1 MKKSDI
7 ESRLHEI
14 DNRLNE
20 FPTICEREQRELT
33 EEETREKDNL
43 IAERS
48 DLTNQLNDINS
59 KSFKPMEKEEKKPFS
74 LIQAI
79 RSVVNGGRFEG
90 DYADEVRA
98 MADASGLG
106 FGGQI
111 QMKASAPEKRA
122 LDGILTA
129 GNNFT
134 SNSHNGG
141 LEMVREDVLP
151 IIEALYNFTVLERAG
166 ANFYNGLVG
175 NAKIPTMSNITFGF
189 KAENAVADNV
199 TPTIGKASLTPQR
212 LTGFI
217 YLSKQLL
224 NQTSEDLER
233 RLRLNISRAIA
244 QAFEMAVLGYGT
256 SPHNGIMYNATGVT
270 DAALS
275 YDTVLALAESLYT
288 GNMRPTFILDPGAAR
303 LLKQKSRLT
312 YGESA
317 IMADGMVDDEPTFI
331 TNSLKA
337 AASGVKGAIA
347 CADFTRLHVGTWG
360 DLLDITV
367 DPLTRASYGEIVL
380 TLNYYCDW
388 AWDAANGTAYAVN
401 KITPASN

>member
-7 ESRLHEI
+7 ESRLREI

-20 FPTICEREQRELT
+20 FPTICEREKRELT

-48 DLTNQLNDINS
+48 DLTKQLNDINS
-59 KSFKPMEKEEKKPFS
+59 KSFKPMEKEEKKSFS

-90 DYADEVRA
+90 DYADEVRS
-98 MADASGLG
+98 MADKSGLNY
-106 FGGQI
+106 GGQI
-111 QMKASAPEKRA
+111 LMKATAPERRA
-122 LDGILTA
+122 LDGVLTA
-129 GNNFT
+129 GNNFSANT
-134 SNSHNGG
+134 HNGG

-175 NAKIPTMSNITFGF
+175 NVKIPTMSRINFGF
-189 KAENAVADNV
+189 KAENAAADNV
-199 TPTIGKASLTPQR
+199 TPTMGKASLTPQR
-212 LTGFI
+212 LTGQVI
-217 YLSKQLL
+217 VSKQLL

-244 QAFEMAVLGYGT
+244 QAFEGAVLGYGT
-256 SPHNGIMYNATGVT
+256 APHNGIMNGATGVAEASLT
-270 DAALS
+270 
-275 YDTVLALAESLYT
+275 YDTVLGLAEALYS
-288 GNMRPTFILDPGAAR
+288 GNMRPTFIVNPGAAR
-303 LLKQKSRLT
+303 VLKQKARLP
-312 YGESA
+312 YGNSA
-317 IMADGMVDDEPTFI
+317 IMADGFVDAEPTFI
-331 TNSLKA
+331 TNSLVGA
-337 AASGVKGAIA
+337 ANGTTGAIA
-347 CADFTRLHVGTWG
+347 AVDFSCLHVGTWG

-367 DPLTRASYGEIVL
+367 DQLTRAQYGEIVL

-388 AWDAANGTAYAVN
+388 AWDAANGTAYAVR
-401 KITPASN
+401 KITAA